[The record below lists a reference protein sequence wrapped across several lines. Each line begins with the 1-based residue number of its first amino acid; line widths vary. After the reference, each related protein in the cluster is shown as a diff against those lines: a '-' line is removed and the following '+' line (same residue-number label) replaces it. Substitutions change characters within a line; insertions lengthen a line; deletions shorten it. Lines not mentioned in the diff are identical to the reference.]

1 MNQIYPCVKRALDVA
16 GASVA
21 LLLASPLI
29 VAIAIAVRV
38 AMGRPILFRQER
50 PGFREQPITCL
61 KFRTM
66 LESRDRAGNLLGDRE
81 RTTSLG
87 LFLRRTSLDELPQL
101 WSIFRGDLSFV
112 GPRPLL
118 MEYLPYYTPQEH
130 RRHSVRPGLTGWAQ
144 INGRNCLSFSER
156 LSLDMW
162 YVDHISW
169 PIDAAILLKTFW
181 IVITQRGYSIDAM
194 SLEAE
199 RTTSSQCNR
208 QDRCASMPEFL
219 KSASLEPRTK

>member
-1 MNQIYPCVKRALDVA
+1 M
-16 GASVA
+16 A

-66 LESRDRAGNLLGDRE
+66 MESRDRAGNLLGDRE

-112 GPRPLL
+112 GPRPLRPL
-118 MEYLPYYTPQEH
+118 VLCAEHVGDARETPGARGTEAAE
-130 RRHSVRPGLTGWAQ
+130 RPA
-144 INGRNCLSFSER
+144 ER
-156 LSLDMW
+156 LRED
-162 YVDHISW
+162 D
-169 PIDAAILLKTFW
+169 PREQE
-181 IVITQRGYSIDAM
+181 QRG
-194 SLEAE
+194 EE
-199 RTTSSQCNR
+199 
-208 QDRCASMPEFL
+208 
-219 KSASLEPRTK
+219 EPSGHR